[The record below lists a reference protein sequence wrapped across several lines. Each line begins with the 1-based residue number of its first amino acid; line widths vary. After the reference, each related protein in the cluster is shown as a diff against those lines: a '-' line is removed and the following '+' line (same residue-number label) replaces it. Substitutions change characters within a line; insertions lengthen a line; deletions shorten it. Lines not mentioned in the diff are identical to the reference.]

1 MVILS
6 DKNIVISSVFPNTDF
21 TNGDAL
27 YVVDDNSELARK
39 IKDNVPYYDFVVDNN
54 GNLVDITPTE
64 RPAPVEP
71 IEPITV
77 DDLAVAVAEIAEQQ
91 EQDKLEVEMALA
103 ELAEMIAGN

>member
-6 DKNIVISSVFPNTDF
+6 DKNVVIMPEFPNTDF

-27 YVVDDNSELARK
+27 YVVDDNSDLAQK
-39 IKDNVPYYDFVVDNN
+39 VKDNVPYYDFVLDDR
-54 GNLVDITPTE
+54 GNLVDIEPTE
-64 RPAPVEP
+64 RPAPVDP

-91 EQDKLEVEMALA
+91 EQDELEVEMALA

>member
-1 MVILS
+1 MVVFENKMI
-6 DKNIVISSVFPNTDF
+6 IVKSEFPNTDF

-27 YVVDDNSELARK
+27 YVVDDNSELAVK
-39 IKDNVPYYDFVVDNN
+39 IRYNVPYYDFVVDNN

-71 IEPITV
+71 IEPLTV
-77 DDLAVAVAEIAEQQ
+77 DDLSVAVAEIAEQQ

>member
-1 MVILS
+1 MVVFENKMI
-6 DKNIVISSVFPNTDF
+6 IVKSEFPNTDF

-27 YVVDDNSELARK
+27 YVVDDNSELALK
-39 IKDNVPYYDFVVDNN
+39 IKANIPYYDFVVDEG
-54 GNLVDITPTE
+54 GNLIDITPTE

-71 IEPITV
+71 IEPLTV
-77 DDLAVAVAEIAEQQ
+77 DDLSVAVAEIAEQQ

>member
-1 MVILS
+1 MVILEN
-6 DKNIVISSVFPNTDF
+6 KHFIVMPEFPNTDF

-27 YVVDDNSELARK
+27 YVVDDNSDLAVK
-39 IKDNVPYYDFVVDNN
+39 IKANVPYYDFVVDAN
-54 GNLVDITPTE
+54 GNLIDITPTE

-103 ELAEMIAGN
+103 ELAEMIAVN